1 MVLRQAPKLIAFD
14 AGASAFMDRRRV
26 LAAALLFSLA
36 SCSRHEPLAPVN
48 YSPSPSSKPSDVE
61 IRTAIVQQS
70 IRSYQ
75 GSCPCPYSAPN
86 CQGRSAYDKPGNQ
99 SVYCYTKDIPVEIVT
114 AYRAKPGLRTSNGE
128 ASGAPTFHKGTSACL
143 ASRTSELELLL
154 MLRGSASA
162 GALFFGYST
171 QPASAHGFHGGGRE

>member
-1 MVLRQAPKLIAFD
+1 METPGRPFLNLGGASCLVVVLRQAPKLIAFD
-14 AGASAFMDRRRV
+14 DGASAFMDRRRV

-48 YSPSPSSKPSDVE
+48 YSPSPSAEPSDVE

-86 CQGRSAYDKPGNQ
+86 CQGHSTYDKPGNH

-114 AYRAKPGLRTSNGE
+114 AYRANPGLRTSNGE
-128 ASGAPTFHKGTSACL
+128 ASGDPLSIRAPQH
-143 ASRTSELELLL
+143 AS
-154 MLRGSASA
+154 
-162 GALFFGYST
+162 
-171 QPASAHGFHGGGRE
+171 PPVPPN